1 MEKLKKKLLQLV
13 KSNTDLSNENT
24 VLKERLKD
32 MITIQESLIKENE
45 AALSNMKKLFEDRM
59 KKSNESSMKEFAI
72 YKLKIENL
80 YQQYANEKNTFI
92 KCYFPNNGFV

>member
-45 AALSNMKKLFEDRM
+45 AEVIRL
-59 KKSNESSMKEFAI
+59 I
-72 YKLKIENL
+72 YNP
-80 YQQYANEKNTFI
+80 T
-92 KCYFPNNGFV
+92 G